1 MEKLLEMCP
10 IDGERERE
18 EEEEEVG
25 SATWLW
31 YWTGIW
37 RQNGGTRDKRD
48 SSDPHRLSCPVT
60 AQSFQTQ
67 ASPHEIQTH
76 SSFGSPLSSSWCS
89 S

>member
-18 EEEEEVG
+18 EEEEEGG

-37 RQNGGTRDKRD
+37 RQNGATRDKRD

-67 ASPHEIQTH
+67 VSPHEIQTH

-89 S
+89 